1 MITQSSTYATPV
13 AHSPGG
19 RDRALPQV
27 ARVGAGG
34 LRARAVG
41 GGLVAVLVILLPG
54 INLTAGDEP
63 LFVALST
70 GHRALRREGLRRE
83 AGVVSVGSPQQT
95 PDLHLAH

>member
-1 MITQSSTYATPV
+1 M
-13 AHSPGG
+13 
-19 RDRALPQV
+19 
-27 ARVGAGG
+27 GAGG

-95 PDLHLAH
+95 PDRHLAH